1 MQKLV
6 LIMLSLVLLAT
17 SLVACSKEPEEKLP
31 DGAVPVLSNYP
42 NLEYIL
48 PGEYDTSKFE
58 DGTWARYSFATF
70 VTEVDGELAIMPAH
84 TCGSSDAPYISKS
97 EVYKF
102 GDISGGNN
110 GVLLGDELL
119 IPEKCVGMVHSYNLN
134 RLLVF
139 TSTDSAGTVLFF
151 SRENENEDY
160 SLTERKLSLDGK
172 VSLVYY
178 EWDSIFYDG
187 PKKIY
192 VVTSTGESVLHKDEY
207 LNSGK
212 SDFTSIEVERLVTPE
227 CWKYMRP
234 TNGTQT
240 DDGTVWIGEREGVI
254 AILTDGSMTYYP
266 IDYFDAIYGKVD
278 P

>member
-1 MQKLV
+1 
-6 LIMLSLVLLAT
+6 
-17 SLVACSKEPEEKLP
+17 
-31 DGAVPVLSNYP
+31 
-42 NLEYIL
+42 
-48 PGEYDTSKFE
+48 
-58 DGTWARYSFATF
+58 
-70 VTEVDGELAIMPAH
+70 
-84 TCGSSDAPYISKS
+84 
-97 EVYKF
+97 
-102 GDISGGNN
+102 
-110 GVLLGDELL
+110 
-119 IPEKCVGMVHSYNLN
+119 MVHSYNLN

-139 TSTDSAGTVLFF
+139 TSTDSAGTVHFF

-178 EWDSIFYDG
+178 EWDSMFYDG

-192 VVTSTGESVLHKDEY
+192 VVTSTGVSVLHTDEY

-240 DDGTVWIGEREGVI
+240 DDGTVWMGEREGVI
-254 AILTDGSMTYYP
+254 AIHADGSIAYYP
-266 IDYFDAIYGKVD
+266 IGYFDAIYGKAD

>member
-1 MQKLV
+1 
-6 LIMLSLVLLAT
+6 MLSLVMLAT
-17 SLVACSKEPEEKLP
+17 SLVACSKETEEKLP

-48 PGEYDTSKFE
+48 PGEYATNKFE
-58 DGTWARYSFATF
+58 DGTWARYGFATL
-70 VTEVDGELAIMPAH
+70 VAEVNGELAIMPSH

-102 GDISGGNN
+102 GDISGGDN
-110 GVLLGDELL
+110 GVFLGDKLL
-119 IPEKCVGMVHSYNLN
+119 IPEKCLGMVHSYNLN

-139 TSTDSAGTVLFF
+139 TSTDSTGTVHFF
-151 SRENENEDY
+151 SRENENEEY
-160 SLTERKLSLDGK
+160 SLTENKITLDGK
-172 VSLVYY
+172 IFLVFY
-178 EWDSIFYDG
+178 EWDSMFYDG

-192 VVTSTGESVLHKDEY
+192 VITSTGVSILHADEY
-207 LNSGK
+207 LNNGSSK
-212 SDFTSIEVERLVTPE
+212 FSSIEAERLVTPE

-254 AILTDGSMTYYP
+254 AIHTDGSMAYYP
-266 IDYFDAIYGKVD
+266 IDYFDAMREIEKQ
-278 P
+278 